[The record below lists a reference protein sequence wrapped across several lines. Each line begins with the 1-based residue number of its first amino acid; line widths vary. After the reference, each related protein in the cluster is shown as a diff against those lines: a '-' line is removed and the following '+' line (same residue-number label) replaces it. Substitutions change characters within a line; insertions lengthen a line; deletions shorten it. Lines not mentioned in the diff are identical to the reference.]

1 MSRTNKGHFQLVEK
15 ITSNNGFYVQC
26 DSLMANKR
34 VYSLFISVIISLELI
49 INAIAT
55 FHAAAGT
62 LTAQSILIDA
72 ILYDGYE
79 LFDADE
85 AVRLRS
91 AGDETVDLNGWQLSD
106 GGTTTAVIPT
116 NLLLAPNQ
124 AVWLTNDNTAFARQF
139 GFAADLQLDAW
150 PGFANGGDEL
160 ILLNP
165 AGEVVDVVVYED
177 GDTTTIGWTG
187 AAVQPY
193 KVSAVFGEE
202 GQILYRRRSP
212 QTGLPV
218 PDSNQ
223 AIDWAQTGSDVVNGR
238 KVLYPG
244 WDAAAADNYFFTRRI
259 TTTATITLAIAPD
272 NAYETLVAHIHQAQT
287 SIQLA
292 SLTFEHLGLVEALVA
307 AAQRGVDVSLL
318 LEGAPA
324 GGLPNQEKYV
334 CQQLEAAGGVCWFM
348 GNDEAQRIFDRYRF
362 MHAKYL
368 VIDGRIAAISSE
380 NMSPNSMPDDD
391 KMDGT
396 WGRRGI
402 VLLTDAPEVVEYLA
416 TLFAADLD
424 PAHVDIFRWNA
435 GHPTYGAPAV
445 GFVPIRESGGI
456 SYTVRFPQAAIFQG
470 TWAME
475 IVQSPENSL
484 QPQDGLLG
492 LVGRAGAGDTV
503 LVQQLSERPYWGA
516 TTSNPN
522 NDPNPRLEA
531 FLAAARRGATV
542 RLLLDSFFNEESS
555 AVSNAATCDYVNL
568 IARSER
574 LRLSCLLV
582 NPTGLG
588 IHNKMVLA
596 EIDGRGYIHIGSL
609 NGTELSNKGNREVA
623 IQVQSDEAYAFLADL
638 FVRDTPSVA
647 YLPTL
652 FHNFQGGANHVL
664 ISEILYDPPGPDDA
678 EFIELVNPT
687 TEVTDLTGYR
697 LGDAADPAH
706 FEDMR
711 LFPPGITIAP
721 RGTLVVATAATA
733 FYAQYGRNPDL
744 EIINSDA
751 AVPDMVD
758 DPAWGEPEALLQ
770 LGNMGD
776 EVILLG
782 PEGEVVD
789 VVTYGTGSYPGVT
802 GCALVPSFNQSLE
815 RFPYWR
821 DTNDCALDFRPWP
834 FPNPGALP

>member
-1 MSRTNKGHFQLVEK
+1 
-15 ITSNNGFYVQC
+15 
-26 DSLMANKR
+26 MANKR

-49 INAIAT
+49 ITAVAT

-62 LTAQSILIDA
+62 LTTQSILIDA

-85 AVRLRS
+85 AVRLRNV
-91 AGDETVDLNGWQLSD
+91 GDETVDLNGWQLSD
-106 GGTTTAVIPT
+106 GGTTTAVILT
-116 NLLLAPNQ
+116 NLPLDPNQ

-139 GFAADLQLDAW
+139 GFAAALQLDTW
-150 PGFANGGDEL
+150 PGFANAGDEV

-165 AGEVVDVVVYED
+165 AGEVADVVVYES
-177 GDTTTIGWTG
+177 GDTTIIGWTG

-193 KVSAVFGEE
+193 KVSNVFGEE

-223 AIDWAQTGSDVVNGR
+223 AVDWAQTGSDMVDGR

-244 WDAAAADNYFFTRRI
+244 WDATAADDYFFTHRI
-259 TTTATITLAIAPD
+259 TTTAAITLAIAPD

-292 SLTFEHLGLVEALVA
+292 SLTFEHLGLAEALA
-307 AAQRGVDVSLL
+307 TAAQRGVEVSVL
-318 LEGAPA
+318 LEGAPV
-324 GGLPNQEKYV
+324 GGLPDQEKYI
-334 CQQLEAAGGVCWFM
+334 CQHLEAASGACWFM
-348 GNDEAQRIFDRYRF
+348 GNDTAQRIFDRYRF

-368 VIDGRIAAISSE
+368 VIDGRIAVISSE

-391 KMDGT
+391 KRDGT
-396 WGRRGI
+396 WGRRGV
-402 VLLTDAPEVVEYLA
+402 VLLTDAPEVVEHLA
-416 TLFAADLD
+416 TLFARDSD
-424 PAHVDIFRWNA
+424 PARIDIFRWDA
-435 GHPTYGAPAV
+435 EHPTFGSPAI
-445 GFVPIRESGGI
+445 GFIPKHESGGI
-456 SYTVRFPQAAIFQG
+456 SYTVRYPQAAVFRG
-470 TWAME
+470 TWTME
-475 IVQSPENSL
+475 ILQSPENSL
-484 QPQDGLLG
+484 RLNNGLLG
-492 LVGRAGAGDTV
+492 LIGRAGAGDTV
-503 LVQQLSERPYWGA
+503 LVQQLSERPYWGT
-516 TTSNPN
+516 TTSNAAD
-522 NDPNPRLEA
+522 DPNLRLEA
-531 FLAAARRGATV
+531 YVAAARRGATV
-542 RLLLDSFFNEESS
+542 KLLLDSFFTDESS
-555 AVSNAATCDYVNL
+555 AVRNTATCDYVNS

-588 IHNKMVLA
+588 IHNKMVLV

-623 IQVQSDEAYAFLADL
+623 LQVQSDQAYALLADL

-652 FHNFQGGANHVL
+652 FHNFQGAANHVL

-678 EFIELVNPT
+678 EFIELANPT
-687 TEVTDLTGYR
+687 TEVIDLTGYR
-697 LGDAADPAH
+697 LGDAADPTH

-711 LFPPGITIAP
+711 LFPSGTIIAP
-721 RGTLVVATAATA
+721 RDTLVVATAATA
-733 FYAQYGRNPDL
+733 FQSQYGRNPDL

-751 AVPDMVD
+751 VVPDMLD
-758 DPAWGEPEALLQ
+758 DPAWGDPQALLQ

-789 VVTYGTGSYPGVT
+789 VVTYGAGSYLGVT
-802 GCALVPSFNQSLE
+802 SCALVPSFNQSLE

-834 FPNPGALP
+834 FPSPGVLP